1 MSTIHVANLSPAIHG
16 DMLRSIFAHF
26 GPIVD
31 IRLISGQG
39 PASYAFVEFGTPDA
53 AGKALAMSGSEFDGR
68 ALRVELANQKGGG
81 SVPPQNPQALSAEL
95 FVGGLAPSI
104 TGDML
109 RMHFSRWGAVQ
120 EANVMTHRQTGVSKG
135 FGFVRLQSH
144 DQALACVGGA
154 PHVIEGRTLNVELSN
169 LGKNA
174 AGMPPPAPARKRK
187 HSTDGEG
194 DGRGLGVQQLFDA
207 APALETYAQKV
218 EADTHATCGAFGSI
232 RSIGVPRPKVSGLC
246 VWVEFDEPRAAR
258 AAAASLASRTYD
270 GRTLGV
276 RVVSSDA
283 ARKGAAA
290 AAAPSDGDTDRL
302 REKARFEADQSRL
315 LQRRVEDLEAELESV
330 RASAK
335 KDRDFQKQRIQA
347 LVSRVAAL
355 EGGI

>member
-169 LGKNA
+169 LGKNRGGHA
-174 AGMPPPAPARKRK
+174 ATSAR
-187 HSTDGEG
+187 E
-194 DGRGLGVQQLFDA
+194 
-207 APALETYAQKV
+207 
-218 EADTHATCGAFGSI
+218 
-232 RSIGVPRPKVSGLC
+232 
-246 VWVEFDEPRAAR
+246 
-258 AAAASLASRTYD
+258 
-270 GRTLGV
+270 
-276 RVVSSDA
+276 
-283 ARKGAAA
+283 
-290 AAAPSDGDTDRL
+290 
-302 REKARFEADQSRL
+302 
-315 LQRRVEDLEAELESV
+315 EAE
-330 RASAK
+330 A
-335 KDRDFQKQRIQA
+335 QY
-347 LVSRVAAL
+347 
-355 EGGI
+355 

>member
-26 GPIVD
+26 GPIAD

-39 PASYAFVEFGTPDA
+39 PASYAFVEFSTSDA
-53 AGKALAMSGSEFDGR
+53 AVKALAMSGSEFDGR

-81 SVPPQNPQALSAEL
+81 GAVPPANPQALSAEL

-154 PHVIEGRTLNVELSN
+154 PHIIEGRTLNVELSN

-174 AGMPPPAPARKRK
+174 AGMPPQAPAPRCLLYTSPSPR
-187 HSTDGEG
+187 DG
-194 DGRGLGVQQLFDA
+194 LL
-207 APALETYAQKV
+207 
-218 EADTHATCGAFGSI
+218 
-232 RSIGVPRPKVSGLC
+232 
-246 VWVEFDEPRAAR
+246 
-258 AAAASLASRTYD
+258 SRMP
-270 GRTLGV
+270 
-276 RVVSSDA
+276 SSA
-283 ARKGAAA
+283 
-290 AAAPSDGDTDRL
+290 
-302 REKARFEADQSRL
+302 
-315 LQRRVEDLEAELESV
+315 
-330 RASAK
+330 
-335 KDRDFQKQRIQA
+335 
-347 LVSRVAAL
+347 
-355 EGGI
+355 